1 MDEDSIELLAA
12 AYPYLSA
19 SFKGPVSTFLK
30 AQEIRRIMDSDELL
44 QACELNPGNVDLEQM
59 LLAMKQRASPTAKKQ
74 IDTILNML
82 QVLKFY
88 QEHQELIQLASS
100 ISQAGKPAKEAET
113 DPLMLL
119 LQNFK
124 DASK

>member
-1 MDEDSIELLAA
+1 
-12 AYPYLSA
+12 
-19 SFKGPVSTFLK
+19 
-30 AQEIRRIMDSDELL
+30 MDSDELL